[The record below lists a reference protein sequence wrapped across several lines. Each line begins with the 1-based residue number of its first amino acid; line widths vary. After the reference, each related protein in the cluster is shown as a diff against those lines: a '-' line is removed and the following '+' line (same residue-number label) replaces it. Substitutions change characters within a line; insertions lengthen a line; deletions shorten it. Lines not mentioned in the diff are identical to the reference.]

1 MCGHCTLGAQWSQW
15 VLVRWEEQL
24 FELVAMKFMAMVV
37 VAVVVEVQ
45 VVVAEECRYVLV

>member
-1 MCGHCTLGAQWSQW
+1 MPYEVMAHYHKSQW

-24 FELVAMKFMAMVV
+24 FELVVMKFVAMVV

-45 VVVAEECRYVLV
+45 VVVAEEC